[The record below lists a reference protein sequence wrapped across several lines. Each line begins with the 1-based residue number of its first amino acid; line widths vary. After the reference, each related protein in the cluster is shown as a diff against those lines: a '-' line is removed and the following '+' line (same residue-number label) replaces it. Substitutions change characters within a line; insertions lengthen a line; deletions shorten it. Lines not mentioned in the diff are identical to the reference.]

1 MSCDVFFLSY
11 NEEFADENFELV
23 QLVAPHAKRVHGIKG
38 IFNAHKE
45 CAKQSLT
52 KNFYVIDAD
61 AILEPGFYFDFE
73 PRDDLYW
80 WAGVSQTACVHVWRS
95 KNPINDL
102 LYGYGGVKLFP
113 KQALLDLEDW
123 HIDFTNSASG
133 NFKAMAQVSNVTGFN
148 TSPYNT
154 WKSAFRECT
163 KLASGVIKSK
173 FDGQVDK
180 NTTDRLDTWCTVGAD
195 RLYGKDALRGAN
207 EGRAY
212 GEKYANDAK
221 MLDNINDFDW
231 LNSVWEGKV
240 SIK

>member
-73 PRDDLYW
+73 PRDDVDW
-80 WAGVSQTACVHVWRS
+80 WTGIPQTICVHVWRS

-133 NFKAMAQVSNVTGFN
+133 NFKAMPQVSNVTGFN

-163 KLASGVIKSK
+163 KLASGVIKSA
-173 FDGQVDK
+173 FDGHVDK
-180 NTTDRLDTWCTVGAD
+180 NTETRLETWCTVGAD
-195 RLYGKDALRGAN
+195 RLYGKNAIRGAN

-212 GEKYANDAK
+212 GEKHATDIK

-231 LNSVWEGKV
+231 LRKRFD
-240 SIK
+240 KK

>member
-163 KLASGVIKSK
+163 KLASGVIKNK
-173 FDGQVDK
+173 YDGQVDK

-195 RLYGKDALRGAN
+195 RLYGKDAIRGAN

-212 GEKYANDAK
+212 GEKYANDTK

-231 LNSVWEGKV
+231 LRKRFD
-240 SIK
+240 KK